1 MESYKCISD
10 VMKLPDTDLQ
20 KIASLGVNRN
30 TEHDSVV
37 NLIKALKMRGFTGFE
52 REEKIENTH
61 VEHIIIMSWEYLNK
75 MEKFLITFQNGQS
88 ETLTAERL
96 NDSNDP
102 FGDYVVNLIKKRLE
116 DLTSDDSEM
125 ASSTNEEEKSEN
137 QENKEEEV
145 ESLTQPESSEVPLT
159 HSQAPI
165 SEWFYDTGLQRF
177 VIKIIDGTISTFSE
191 IREASVL
198 PTADIKLLS
207 LLPMSV
213 ETEKGNELLEKMRLS
228 MWSMQGQEKVDPI
241 SLYNPIVSWEDLH
254 GTGTYKVIR
263 ADGSKDLLDT
273 SKLLCMDET
282 SLQKIG

>member
-88 ETLTAERL
+88 ETLTTERL

-116 DLTSDDSEM
+116 DLTSDDSESEESSLFFSNENDEDSSDLQQEKPV

-165 SEWFYDTGLQRF
+165 T
-177 VIKIIDGTISTFSE
+177 
-191 IREASVL
+191 SVL

-228 MWSMQGQEKVDPI
+228 MWSVQGQEKVDPI

-263 ADGSKDLLDT
+263 ADGSEDLLDT